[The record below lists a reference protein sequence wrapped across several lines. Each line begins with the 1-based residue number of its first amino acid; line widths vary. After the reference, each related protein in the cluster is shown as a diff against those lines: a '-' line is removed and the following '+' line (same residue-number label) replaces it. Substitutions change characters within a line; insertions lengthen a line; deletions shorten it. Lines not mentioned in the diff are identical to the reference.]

1 MTILKIGSV
10 CGDDIGEVN
19 VFMDENDT
27 VIGVNSLN
35 DANWRHEYFDYIFAS
50 IGVEIVESDL
60 NKDEIVKK
68 AKDFMGF

>member
-10 CGDDIGEVN
+10 CGDDIGEVD

-35 DANWRHEYFDYIFAS
+35 DANWRHEYFNHIFAS

-60 NKDEIVKK
+60 NKNDIIKK
-68 AKDFMGF
+68 AQDFMGF